1 MGVEPAPYGGAVLPD
16 LSIRQ
21 LEYLVAVADS
31 PTWAAAADLVG
42 VSPSALSQGLAE
54 LERRLGV
61 ELFERAG
68 RRRVLREAAAP
79 ALAHARHVLGLT
91 SDLVRWADRERSGLA
106 GRVRIGMI
114 DAAATIHHVDILRRF
129 RLDRPDVDLRL
140 TVAPS
145 ADLLG
150 QLAAG
155 RIDLAIA
162 VNPPRPDPTVEQMLV
177 LQEDLSVYSPP
188 GAATGPPAEWGP
200 WVLFPEGSHT
210 RAVIAEELIGIG
222 ATVDV
227 IAESHQP
234 NVLAEMVRLGLGW
247 TVLPT
252 IQAAMN
258 DPPLT
263 RVRSLATRTLV
274 AAWRRD
280 SVHPPALDELIT
292 RLRPVDGTRPDP

>member
-1 MGVEPAPYGGAVLPD
+1 MQPAPHGRAVLPD

-21 LEYLVAVADS
+21 LEYLVSVADS
-31 PTWAAAADLVG
+31 PTWAAAADSVG

-68 RRRVLREAAAP
+68 RRRVLRDEAAP
-79 ALAHARHVLGLT
+79 ALDHARRVLGLT

-114 DAAATIHHVDILRRF
+114 DAAATIHHVDILRQF
-129 RLDRPDVDLRL
+129 RQDRPDVDLRL

-145 ADLLG
+145 GDLFD
-150 QLAAG
+150 QLVAG

-162 VNPPRPDPTVEQMLV
+162 VSPPQPNPTIELMEV
-177 LQEDLSVYSPP
+177 LREDLSVYSPP
-188 GAATGPPAEWGP
+188 GATTGPPEEWGP

-210 RAVIAEELIGIG
+210 RAVITEKLVGIG
-222 ATVDV
+222 ATVDIV
-227 IAESHQP
+227 AESHQP
-234 NVLAEMVRLGLGW
+234 IVLAEMVRLGLGW

-252 IQAAMN
+252 TQAEMN

-263 RVRSLATRTLV
+263 RVRSLSTRTLV
-274 AAWRRD
+274 AAWRRG
-280 SVHPPALDELIT
+280 SVRPPALDGLIA
-292 RLRPVDGTRPDP
+292 RLQTTDDA